1 MSRAFWFV
9 AGVVGGFV
17 AAHEINKT
25 ERGREFFA
33 LLNERTQEFTEA
45 VSEAYRSYAAQAAR
59 EVDSSINE

>member
-9 AGVVGGFV
+9 AGVVGGFI

-33 LLNERTQEFTEA
+33 LINERTQEFTEA
-45 VSEAYRSYAAQAAR
+45 VSDAYRAYAAEAVHK
-59 EVDSSINE
+59 VDSSINE